1 MVFDRRFTAESP
13 RYLAIRLEPQRLSDG
28 LRPPL
33 QDYCVLLT
41 RSFLMVLGGAPGRLR
56 LGGLLRPPS
65 RLRKQAQGIVNGRRI
80 TEDFCHVGV
89 EYDDIAAFGKS
100 PRVFTPD
107 GVAEVIL
114 LTHFGLGA
122 RVSFLAHRFFVRSS

>member
-41 RSFLMVLGGAPGRLR
+41 RSFLMVLDGSRSERGQDQFRTLFK
-56 LGGLLRPPS
+56 PPP
-65 RLRKQAQGIVNGRRI
+65 RYQNPAAGQLQNV
-80 TEDFCHVGV
+80 
-89 EYDDIAAFGKS
+89 IATLE
-100 PRVFTPD
+100 R
-107 GVAEVIL
+107 
-114 LTHFGLGA
+114 
-122 RVSFLAHRFFVRSS
+122 

>member
-41 RSFLMVLGGAPGRLR
+41 RSFLMVLDSLDSYSKCNK
-56 LGGLLRPPS
+56 PPD
-65 RLRKQAQGIVNGRRI
+65 R
-80 TEDFCHVGV
+80 
-89 EYDDIAAFGKS
+89 
-100 PRVFTPD
+100 TPQ
-107 GVAEVIL
+107 
-114 LTHFGLGA
+114 
-122 RVSFLAHRFFVRSS
+122 RS

>member
-41 RSFLMVLGGAPGRLR
+41 RSFLMVLGGAIR
-56 LGGLLRPPS
+56 
-65 RLRKQAQGIVNGRRI
+65 
-80 TEDFCHVGV
+80 GV
-89 EYDDIAAFGKS
+89 RE
-100 PRVFTPD
+100 
-107 GVAEVIL
+107 
-114 LTHFGLGA
+114 
-122 RVSFLAHRFFVRSS
+122 